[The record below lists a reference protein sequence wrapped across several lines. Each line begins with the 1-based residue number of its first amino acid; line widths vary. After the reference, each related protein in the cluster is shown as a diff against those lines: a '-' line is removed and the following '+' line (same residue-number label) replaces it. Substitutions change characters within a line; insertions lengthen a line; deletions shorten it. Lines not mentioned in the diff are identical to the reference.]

1 MHFHGRGIDDERDL
15 LGSVYDHQVVS
26 RLGQFLA
33 PHRRLVV
40 LALVCTLIYSAS
52 YSAGPRLIGLAIDQ
66 FIGEGDLPGLTV
78 IAAIFVANGLLSWA
92 TSYLQSLILAS
103 VGQGVLH
110 RLRTAMFD
118 HLQTLSLSFFDRNET
133 GRLMSRVQND
143 VMAIQELM
151 TNGFFGVLQDVMSL
165 VIVVYILFSMNLK
178 LALVTMTVVPVLIGI
193 MAVWQR
199 LARAAFMRVRR
210 AIAAVNA
217 GLQENISGVRV
228 IQSLTREET
237 NVRQFDRTNAGHFAA
252 NVQAGRLSAAI
263 QPVVELLVAAATALV
278 IVVGGDQ
285 VLRGELQVGALVAFT
300 LYVQRFFDPIR
311 ELTMQYAQFQRA
323 MVGGVRIFE
332 ILDTKPAVQDAPG
345 AQELP
350 RAAAGA
356 RIDFEHVQF
365 EYVPGQPV
373 LRDFDLHIAPGE
385 TVALV
390 GATGAGKSTALS
402 LLARLYDV
410 TGGRVMVD
418 GLDVREVTQASLRR
432 QLGIVLQDPFLFSG
446 TVRENIRY
454 GRLDASDQD
463 VRQAA
468 EVVGAHSFIE
478 VLPEGYDTQLQERGG
493 NLSVGQRQLISFAR
507 ALIANPRVLMLDE
520 ATANVDT
527 QTELTIQ
534 RALQRLLAGRTSIV
548 IAHRLSTIRDADR
561 IIVMD
566 EGRIVEQGDH
576 AQLLAQNGLYAGLHR
591 MSFAAVGA

>member
-1 MHFHGRGIDDERDL
+1 
-15 LGSVYDHQVVS
+15 
-26 RLGQFLA
+26 
-33 PHRRLVV
+33 LVQ
-40 LALVCTLIYSAS
+40 
-52 YSAGPRLIGLAIDQ
+52 P
-66 FIGEGDLPGLTV
+66 
-78 IAAIFVANGLLSWA
+78 
-92 TSYLQSLILAS
+92 
-103 VGQGVLH
+103 
-110 RLRTAMFD
+110 
-118 HLQTLSLSFFDRNET
+118 
-133 GRLMSRVQND
+133 
-143 VMAIQELM
+143 
-151 TNGFFGVLQDVMSL
+151 
-165 VIVVYILFSMNLK
+165 
-178 LALVTMTVVPVLIGI
+178 
-193 MAVWQR
+193 
-199 LARAAFMRVRR
+199 
-210 AIAAVNA
+210 
-217 GLQENISGVRV
+217 
-228 IQSLTREET
+228 
-237 NVRQFDRTNAGHFAA
+237 
-252 NVQAGRLSAAI
+252 RLSAAI